1 MNILLGLVLILYVL
15 AAAFLVLTILMQEGK
30 GGGLSGLGGSAIG
43 DTFGFSNASTELRKF
58 TRYSAIAFFA
68 IALILTFIGESSIH
82 NAEKEFFKGA
92 QVEETTPEKA
102 NDAVTTATAEE
113 TTATTAAEETTTPA
127 EATTTAPAEAA
138 TTATEQAA
146 PAAAPTAETVPAD
159 AATTPADAAT
169 TTPAA

>member
-102 NDAVTTATAEE
+102 NDAATTATAEE

-146 PAAAPTAETVPAD
+146 P
-159 AATTPADAAT
+159 
-169 TTPAA
+169 